1 MTTRRKTLG
10 FLGGV
15 AMAALTATAAFA
27 QEVTLKLEHFLPAGA
42 NVPVEILDVWANNLE
57 RNSNGRIKIERY
69 ATMSLGGTPPELI
82 DHVQDGIVD
91 IGWVVVGYT
100 PGRYPTTE
108 VFELPFMV
116 QDADAASY
124 AFWKMHERHMKDAET
139 KDLKMLGTWVHG
151 PGMFHTADPVEK
163 PSDLEGMKI
172 RGGSRLVNQLLERV
186 GATPVGMPVP
196 AVGEALSKGVID
208 GTTIPWEVT
217 AALKVPEL
225 VSNHT
230 QFEGPALYTL
240 TFFLVMNKAKFES
253 LPADIQEM
261 IDNHSGLMFS
271 IFAGST
277 QQDADWQARAV
288 AEELG
293 NNIITVTDTG
303 PWRELVEPIYA
314 DWIADMKG
322 KGIDGQAL
330 IDEARALMAEY
341 SAK

>member
-15 AMAALTATAAFA
+15 AMAAMTATAAFA

-139 KDLKMLGTWVHG
+139 PKAG
-151 PGMFHTADPVEK
+151 
-163 PSDLEGMKI
+163 
-172 RGGSRLVNQLLERV
+172 ERPTSV
-186 GATPVGMPVP
+186 IKNPMPAT
-196 AVGEALSKGVID
+196 I
-208 GTTIPWEVT
+208 
-217 AALKVPEL
+217 
-225 VSNHT
+225 NR
-230 QFEGPALYTL
+230 
-240 TFFLVMNKAKFES
+240 
-253 LPADIQEM
+253 
-261 IDNHSGLMFS
+261 
-271 IFAGST
+271 
-277 QQDADWQARAV
+277 ARAV
-288 AEELG
+288 YISRKCAA
-293 NNIITVTDTG
+293 
-303 PWRELVEPIYA
+303 W
-314 DWIADMKG
+314 K
-322 KGIDGQAL
+322 
-330 IDEARALMAEY
+330 
-341 SAK
+341 